1 MHNNWRRY
9 PFSKWYKIDQN
20 AVLNLTLCCGAIWR
34 HREKQQYRCTST
46 VPPVHNCQKHLG
58 IFSSYMTFGAHKLL
72 RSEPFLDYLYEVYTC
87 CRRYIPTCGNFL
99 YRCTS
104 TFSALNYCADFFFK
118 FALLSIR
125 SCAHKLFR
133 RFLYFSHFFDRNFA
147 KIVALPIDKKWE
159 LSRASE
165 TAITSEKKHYSCIKI
180 DP

>member
-104 TFSALNYCADFFFK
+104 TFSALNYCGDFFK
-118 FALLSIR
+118 IR
-125 SCAHKLFR
+125 SAIYTKLCAQTFPPIFVLFT
-133 RFLYFSHFFDRNFA
+133 FFWPQFYENCGAAYRQ
-147 KIVALPIDKKWE
+147 KWE